1 MFKSMFF
8 SLILLTCL
16 TGCGVEWF
24 PPPPANVKILTTTL
38 PNATINVLY
47 PSQTLVAFGGIGPYS
62 WTTTTG
68 TLPAGLS
75 LSSAGV
81 ISGTATTAGSST
93 FTVQVTDSTTPVATT
108 DSVSLTILVSASTT
122 TTTTLFAGQS
132 QTLSAGQSVL
142 VPATTTVTFNGLVT
156 TVGST
161 AVTTFAG
168 AFVSVP
174 ATATGPSNILV
185 TAQ

>member
-1 MFKSMFF
+1 MFRAIFF
-8 SLILLTCL
+8 SLILFTCL

-38 PNATINVLY
+38 PNATINVAYSENL
-47 PSQTLVAFGGIGPYS
+47 SAFGGIGPYI
-62 WTTTTG
+62 WTTASG
-68 TLPAGLS
+68 TLPVGLT

-108 DSVSLTILVSASTT
+108 DSVSLTILVSSSTT
-122 TTTTLFAGQS
+122 TPTVLIAGQT
-132 QTLSAGQSVL
+132 QTLLTSGQSFL
-142 VPATTTVTFNGLVT
+142 VPSGTTVNSNGQLTTVVSNFTTTVGAVVT
-156 TVGST
+156 
-161 AVTTFAG
+161 
-168 AFVSVP
+168 VP
-174 ATATGPSNILV
+174 STATGPSNIVV